1 MARAGQ
7 HAASGDRLVERIGI
21 GVLTSVFTPE
31 LVDRMVDQVGV
42 RERRSRALPSQVIV
56 YYVLAMVL
64 FFHSSYTEVWD
75 KLAAGL
81 EWAGCS
87 GRRIRSGGTPTAA
100 AITYAR
106 QRLGWQVMEALL
118 DEVVRPRQRDSA
130 SPGMRLVAVDDVCL
144 DLPETEENAA
154 EFGGSGGDAS
164 RGSIPRVRVV
174 AAGECVTR
182 AVLAAELSPLSTG
195 EQALI
200 GKLLARLAP
209 DDLLVID
216 RDRLSHDVVRDVVA
230 AGMHVLW
237 RVSGDAD
244 LPVVEVLADGTYR
257 SRLADRGIPVR
268 ILEYTPTS
276 AGDHPARRV
285 ALCTD
290 VLEPQVLGLE
300 QAGAAYASR
309 WQLKTCLNR
318 LETSL
323 SGDSTVVLR
332 SKSPHLIR
340 QEIYAMLCCY
350 EAIRVLMSDF
360 NLTLQ

>member
-7 HAASGDRLVERIGI
+7 HAVSGDRLAERIGI
-21 GVLTSVFTPE
+21 GVLTNVFTPD
-31 LVDRMVDQVGV
+31 LVDRVVDQVGV
-42 RERRSRALPSQVIV
+42 RELRSRALPSQVVV

-64 FFHSSYTEVWD
+64 FFHSSYTEVWN

-87 GRRIRSGGTPTAA
+87 RLRAPRGVSPTAA

-118 DEVVRPRQRDSA
+118 AEVVGPLAGPQQPGS
-130 SPGMRLVAVDDVCL
+130 SISGMRLVAVDDVCL
-144 DLPETEENAA
+144 DVPETEENAA
-154 EFGGSGGDAS
+154 EFGGQGGDAS
-164 RGSIPRVRVV
+164 RGSIPQVRVV
-174 AAGECVTR
+174 AAGECGTR

-200 GKLLARLAP
+200 GQLLARLSP

-216 RDRLSHDVVRDVVA
+216 RDRLSHGVVRDVLA

-237 RVSGDAD
+237 RATGDAA
-244 LPVVEVLADGTYR
+244 LPVLEVLADGTYR
-257 SRLADRGIPVR
+257 SRLADPGIPVR
-268 ILEYTPTS
+268 ILQYTVGR
-276 AGDHPARRV
+276 AADNPAEPV

-290 VLEPQVLGLE
+290 ILDPHVLGLE

-309 WQLKTCLNR
+309 WRLGTCLKR

-323 SGDSTVVLR
+323 GGDATAVLR
-332 SKSPHLIR
+332 SRSPWLIR

-350 EAIRVLMSDF
+350 QAIRTLMAEH
-360 NLTLQ
+360 